1 MCVLF
6 SYQNSYVFPCI
17 SMCSDNSHVKI
28 LTKAFFDTLSHVSFN
43 FHVVF
48 VRSLSCVWVFAAP
61 WACIP
66 GFAVLHCLPEFA
78 QIHVHWVSDAVYLI
92 VCHSLLLL
100 PSVFS
105 SESAHHNRIGQRIG
119 ASALASVLIMN
130 IQDWF
135 PLGLTG

>member
-1 MCVLF
+1 MC
-6 SYQNSYVFPCI
+6 
-17 SMCSDNSHVKI
+17 CSLSKTPMSFHAFLCVQIIHMSKSS
-28 LTKAFFDTLSHVSFN
+28 LKPFFDNLSHVSFN

-61 WACIP
+61 WTCIP

-105 SESAHHNRIGQRIG
+105 SESALHNRIGQRIG